1 MQRQLSS
8 GKKSMEDYH
17 NHKLNSE
24 ENMKYK
30 VTNLTGAF
38 VKFGNI
44 KFEPNETKILENYPK
59 SDRFHVE
66 EIEELKK
73 RTLKGGK

>member
-1 MQRQLSS
+1 MR
-8 GKKSMEDYH
+8 
-17 NHKLNSE
+17 
-24 ENMKYK
+24 YK

-38 VKFGNI
+38 VKFGDI
-44 KFEPNETKILENYPK
+44 IFEPNETKILDGYPK
-59 SDRFHVE
+59 SNRFHVE